1 MRKINP
7 NSLNIDSFKYPVL
20 ISLHYNDIPNK
31 RQRISNLN
39 KYKSQYDFSNTEP
52 IQFEQNN
59 QNISLNIYNTQNKQ
73 IYSSI
78 NNSHNKAN
86 TIYINNGYGSI
97 KLHKNKLNELLK
109 SFNQTELKKIIL
121 NKIIPG

>member
-1 MRKINP
+1 MIF
-7 NSLNIDSFKYPVL
+7 FKYPIL

-31 RQRISNLN
+31 PQRISNLN

-86 TIYINNGYGSI
+86 TICINNGYGSI